1 MIFFSFQCIYNA
13 LILALY
19 AVHAFSDEHLTC
31 FAQHDLD
38 LNITETF
45 TMAFKLGFY
54 LHLAIFVNATY
65 IDLYC

>member
-13 LILALY
+13 LFLALY
-19 AVHAFSDEHLTC
+19 AVQAFSDEHLTC
-31 FAQHDLD
+31 LAQPNLD
-38 LNITETF
+38 LNITEKF
-45 TMAFKLGFY
+45 TTAFKLGFY